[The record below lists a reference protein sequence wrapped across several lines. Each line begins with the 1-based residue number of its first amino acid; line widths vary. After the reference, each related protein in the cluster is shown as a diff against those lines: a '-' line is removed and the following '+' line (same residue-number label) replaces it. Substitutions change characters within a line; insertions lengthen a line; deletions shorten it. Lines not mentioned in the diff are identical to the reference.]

1 MARHSSTYRGA
12 RRNACLK
19 EGVRSTWPWGGMQL
33 DPGDYTPVNF
43 YKTKRSETTK
53 EMFAEGLHHVRRLL
67 RLDQRKGK

>member
-1 MARHSSTYRGA
+1 
-12 RRNACLK
+12 
-19 EGVRSTWPWGGMQL
+19 MQL